1 MAFSR
6 LLFWWKSLIADDWH
20 GSKYACKELTKLD
33 RTKLDLTDGQ
43 AMELAGFLN
52 VRFTIVSNL

>member
-33 RTKLDLTDGQ
+33 RTYLTDGQ
-43 AMELAGFLN
+43 TMELAGFLN
-52 VRFTIVSNL
+52 VGFTIVSNL